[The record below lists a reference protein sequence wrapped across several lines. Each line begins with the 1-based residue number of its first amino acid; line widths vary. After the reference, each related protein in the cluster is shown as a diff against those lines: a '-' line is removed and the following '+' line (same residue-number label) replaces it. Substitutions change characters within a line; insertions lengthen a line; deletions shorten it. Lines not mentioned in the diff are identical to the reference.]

1 MTTMAE
7 AEVRGE
13 GAVARQL
20 GLHVGTMVI
29 APYFFLSDL
38 SFLSFRS
45 TFASSFLCFFF
56 CFFLSDF
63 FTLFFFLTF
72 FLSFYLSFFLSP
84 FFSSLF
90 IYFLSYL
97 SFIENVTKQYKKK
110 SHNSQKNQ
118 LHVHAN
124 NH

>member
-1 MTTMAE
+1 MAE

-20 GLHVGTMVI
+20 GLHVATMII

-45 TFASSFLCFFF
+45 TFASSFLCLFFF
-56 CFFLSDF
+56 VSFFLTFLLSVFLSDF
-63 FTLFFFLTF
+63 
-72 FLSFYLSFFLSP
+72 LSIFLSFFLP
-84 FFSSLF
+84 FFSLF

-97 SFIENVTKQYKKK
+97 SFIENVTKQYKK
-110 SHNSQKNQ
+110 
-118 LHVHAN
+118 
-124 NH
+124 NHTIHKKISCIFTQIIINER